1 MELCLGSGG
10 RRSTGRNAC
19 ATGCRKRCG
28 WRFAENGGRGYS
40 GHSHEWLCYGKP
52 GGIAGETPA
61 LRKRAKA
68 GGPGEEC
75 RRRRGGGGAGRVL
88 GEVAAGHSH
97 EWLCYGKPGGIA
109 GGTPAL
115 RKRAKAGG
123 PGEECRRRR
132 GDGGSRRVLGEVAA
146 GHSHEWLC
154 YGKPGGIAGG
164 KAARRKRAKAGRP
177 GEECRRRCRDGGSR
191 RVLGEVAAGH
201 SHEWLCYRK
210 AGGIAGETPALRK
223 RAKAGGPGEECRRR
237 CRDGGSRRVL
247 GEVAAGHSH
256 EWLCYGRLEESP
268 ARRRRHARG
277 QRREGGEKDG
287 GGGAGMGDGGECWA
301 RLQPGT
307 AMSGCATEGW
317 RNRRRDAGATKKG
330 KGGRAGRRMQEAVQ
344 RWRLAESAG
353 RGCSRAQP

>member
-75 RRRRGGGGAGRVL
+75 RRRRG
-88 GEVAAGHSH
+88 
-97 EWLCYGKPGGIA
+97 
-109 GGTPAL
+109 
-115 RKRAKAGG
+115 
-123 PGEECRRRR
+123 
-132 GDGGSRRVLGEVAA
+132 DGGSRRVLGEVAA

-164 KAARRKRAKAGRP
+164 TPALRKRAKAGRP

-268 ARRRRHARG
+268 ARRRRHERG
-277 QRREGGEKDG
+277 HSEEGREKNA
-287 GGGAGMGDGGECWA
+287 GGGAEMEARGECWA

-307 AMSGCATEGW
+307 AMSGCATEGKS
-317 RNRRRDAGATKKG
+317 RFLGRKRRGLGMTTVELSRRVPGARLPADLG
-330 KGGRAGRRMQEAVQ
+330 HAVEDEGAVVMHVIGAALQRSEERRV
-344 RWRLAESAG
+344 G
-353 RGCSRAQP
+353 